1 MLLQGAILVG
11 CFDILDS
18 NVHDQFIGRHVQY
31 DVPNCKL
38 VSCCI
43 WKLVFLYLNFNCS
56 FAYMCLVVTCRLIC
70 FFILFVVV
78 ILSVPSRASLGVLRL
93 ATFRQQYYCF

>member
-18 NVHDQFIGRHVQY
+18 NVRDQFIGRHVQY

-43 WKLVFLYLNFNCS
+43 WKLIFLYLNFNCS

-70 FFILFVVV
+70 FYI
-78 ILSVPSRASLGVLRL
+78 ICCSYS
-93 ATFRQQYYCF
+93 FRSF

>member
-1 MLLQGAILVG
+1 MLLQGAILAG

-18 NVHDQFIGRHVQY
+18 NVRDQFIGRHVQY

-43 WKLVFLYLNFNCS
+43 WKLVFLFE
-56 FAYMCLVVTCRLIC
+56 FQ
-70 FFILFVVV
+70 LFVCLYV
-78 ILSVPSRASLGVLRL
+78 LSCYL
-93 ATFRQQYYCF
+93 

>member
-43 WKLVFLYLNFNCS
+43 WKLVFFLYLNFNCS
-56 FAYMCLVVTCRLIC
+56 FAYMFLVVTCRLIYLYIIC
-70 FFILFVVV
+70 C
-78 ILSVPSRASLGVLRL
+78 SYS
-93 ATFRQQYYCF
+93 FRSF